1 MDHATLTDN
10 NGRKSDFR
18 QVILVMTTNTGAR
31 ERSTNPVGFAN
42 DLLEDRSLKAIEKQ
56 FSPEF
61 RNRLTVVIEFSSL
74 NQENVTEV
82 VAKQLALLQER
93 LNSKQIELEFNEG
106 VLVYIVDK
114 AYTPEFG
121 VRPVQRWIDI
131 YISKRIS
138 EEILFGVLKSGG
150 KAKLISDKEGIEM
163 EFSSGKKN

>member
-61 RNRLTVVIEFSSL
+61 RNRLTAVIEFSSL
-74 NQENVTEV
+74 NQENVTKV

-93 LNSKQIELEFNEG
+93 LNSKQIELEFNED
-106 VLVYIVDK
+106 VSFTSQIRL
-114 AYTPEFG
+114 
-121 VRPVQRWIDI
+121 
-131 YISKRIS
+131 
-138 EEILFGVLKSGG
+138 ILRSLAQDPFKDG
-150 KAKLISDKEGIEM
+150 LILIFQNGSQ
-163 EFSSGKKN
+163 KKFFLAF